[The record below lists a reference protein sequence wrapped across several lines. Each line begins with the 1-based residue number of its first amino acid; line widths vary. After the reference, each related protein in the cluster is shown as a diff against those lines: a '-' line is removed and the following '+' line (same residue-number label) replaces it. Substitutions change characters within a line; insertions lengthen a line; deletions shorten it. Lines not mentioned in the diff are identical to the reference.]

1 MATLS
6 PSSLPFLGAG
16 LGYRRAIR
24 GFYQTHRASLGF
36 LEVMP
41 EHILDAA
48 PDARADLAADC
59 SGLPVVTHSVTLS
72 VGTATG
78 PDAAFLPKMA
88 RISRQF
94 AAPWCSDHLCFTKI
108 GGRAI
113 GQLTPMPY
121 TDESLAVAV
130 RNIRQVQKAVGRP
143 FLVENISQYFQ
154 FPGNTLSEPE
164 FFAEVTRKTGC
175 GALLDVT
182 NLRNNAA
189 NLGTDPERYLTEF
202 PLERLVQFHLAGSE
216 WVAGKLLDTHG
227 AAIHP
232 DVWRMTQRVVGASN
246 VRALLIERDQTFGSL
261 ARLAGE
267 LKKANK
273 LMQGASG
280 A

>member
-24 GFYQTHRASLGF
+24 EFYQRPGLPLGF

-41 EHILDAA
+41 EHILDASA
-48 PDARADLAADC
+48 AARAALAADTRNR
-59 SGLPVVTHSVTLS
+59 PVVTHSVSLS

-78 PDAAFLPKMA
+78 PDRRFLPKMA
-88 RISRQF
+88 RINRRYKV
-94 AAPWCSDHLCFTKI
+94 PWCSDHLCFTKI
-108 GGRAI
+108 GKQTI
-113 GQLTPMPY
+113 GQLTPIPY
-121 TDESLAVAV
+121 TDDSLRVVVANV
-130 RNIRQVQKAVGRP
+130 AEVQRAVGVP
-143 FLVENISQYFQ
+143 FLIENISQYFQ
-154 FPGNTLSEPE
+154 FPGNTFEEPD
-164 FFAEVTRKTGC
+164 FMAEVAKKTGC
-175 GALLDVT
+175 GVLLDVT

-189 NLGTDPERYLTEF
+189 NLGTDAQRYLAAF

-216 WVAGKLLDTHG
+216 WVDGHLLDTHG
-227 AAIHP
+227 TAIH
-232 DVWRMTQRVVGASN
+232 DEVWKLTKQVIDASD

-261 ARLAGE
+261 KRLEAE
-267 LKKANK
+267 VRKADK

>member
-24 GFYQTHRASLGF
+24 GFYREQRDRIGF

-41 EHILDAA
+41 EHILDAG
-48 PDARADLAADC
+48 PEARAALYADC
-59 SGLPVVTHSVTLS
+59 APFPVVTHSVTLS

-78 PDAAFLPKMA
+78 PDTAFLPKMA
-88 RISRQF
+88 RISRRLK
-94 AAPWCSDHLCFTKI
+94 APWCSDHLSFTKV

-113 GQLTPMPY
+113 GQLTPLPY
-121 TDESLAVAV
+121 TDESLAAVV
-130 RNIRQVQKAVGRP
+130 RNVKAVQRSVGIP

-164 FFAEVTRKTGC
+164 FFAEVTKKTGC

-182 NLRNNAA
+182 NLRNNAS
-189 NLGTDPERYLTEF
+189 NIGTDPERYLT
-202 PLERLVQFHLAGSE
+202 GSE
-216 WVAGKLLDTHG
+216 WVGGRLLDTHG

-232 DVWRMTQRVVGASN
+232 EVWAMTRRVIANSD
-246 VRALLIERDQTFGSL
+246 VRALLIERDQTFGPL
-261 ARLAGE
+261 PQLAGE
-267 LKKANK
+267 LKKAHR

>member
-24 GFYQTHRASLGF
+24 PFYAEHADTLGF

-41 EHILDAA
+41 EHILEAA
-48 PDARADLAADC
+48 PGARAELYEDTARF
-59 SGLPVVTHSVTLS
+59 PVVIHSVTLS

-78 PDAAFLPKMA
+78 PDAGFLPKMA
-88 RISRQF
+88 RINRRF
-94 AAPWCSDHLCFTKI
+94 RVPWCSDHLCFTKI

-113 GQLTPMPY
+113 GQLTPIPY
-121 TDESLAVAV
+121 TDESLAATVLNV
-130 RNIRQVQKAVGRP
+130 KAVQRAVGVP

-164 FFAEVTRKTGC
+164 FFAEVTRHTGC

-189 NLGTDPERYLTEF
+189 NLGTDPERYLAEF

-216 WVAGKLLDTHG
+216 WIGGRLLDTHG

-232 DVWRMTQRVVGASN
+232 EVWAMTRRVIDNSN

-261 ARLAGE
+261 PRLAGE
-267 LKKANK
+267 LKKAHR

>member
-1 MATLS
+1 MPLS

-24 GFYQTHRASLGF
+24 GFYREHADLLGF

-41 EHILDAA
+41 EHLVDADPA
-48 PDARADLAADC
+48 ARAALEADC
-59 SGLPVVTHSVTLS
+59 EPFRVVTHSVTLS

-78 PDAAFLPKMA
+78 PDRAFLPKLA
-88 RISRQF
+88 RINRRYRV
-94 AAPWCSDHLCFTKI
+94 PWCSDHLCFTKV
-108 GGRAI
+108 GDRTI
-113 GQLTPMPY
+113 GQLTPIPY
-121 TDESLAVAV
+121 TEESLAAVV
-130 RNIRQVQKAVGRP
+130 RNVKEVQAAVGVP

-154 FPGNTLSEPE
+154 FPGNEMSEPE
-164 FFAEVTRKTGC
+164 FFQEVTRKTGC

-189 NLGTDPERYLTEF
+189 NLGTDPERYLAEF

-216 WVAGKLLDTHG
+216 WVAGRLLDTHG

-232 DVWRMTQRVVGASN
+232 EVWRLTKRVIDNSD

-261 ARLAGE
+261 DRLAGE
-267 LKKANK
+267 VRKAAK